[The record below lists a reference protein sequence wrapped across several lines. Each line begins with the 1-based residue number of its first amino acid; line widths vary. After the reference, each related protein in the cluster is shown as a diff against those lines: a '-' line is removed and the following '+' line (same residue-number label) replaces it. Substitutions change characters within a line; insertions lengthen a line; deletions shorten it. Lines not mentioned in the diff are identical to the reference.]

1 MMAQVQDFT
10 IYTSGQL
17 AAVQGVNYVDPLSH
31 KADLYLDD
39 IYRLKAKA

>member
-17 AAVQGVNYVDPLSH
+17 AAVQGVNYGDPLSH

-39 IYRLKAKA
+39 I